1 MTVPHYSVSLHSNPH
16 MPKKP
21 SRVGEPVQ
29 VYLNDRDR
37 ALLDKLSDRAALPRS
52 EILRAALRRL
62 AADLPGATNAGT
74 ALPALIGALDGV
86 ADVPADLAARHDEY
100 LYAMPAAT
108 HKVAERKVAERKV
121 AERKVAERKVRR
133 SRK

>member
-1 MTVPHYSVSLHSNPH
+1 MT
-16 MPKKP
+16 KKP

-52 EILRAALRRL
+52 EILRVALRRL
-62 AADLPGATNAGT
+62 ASDLPGATKVGM
-74 ALPALIGALDGV
+74 ALPALIGALDD
-86 ADVPADLAARHDEY
+86 ATDVPADLAARHDEY
-100 LYAMPAAT
+100 LYALPVAKR
-108 HKVAERKVAERKV
+108 KVGERKAG
-121 AERKVAERKVRR
+121 R